1 MVHAVVRP
9 KPVATTNA
17 QNKIGQSTST
27 STSGIKPKM
36 KASDVLAGK
45 KFDALEIKK
54 SSTAE
59 TAPESPIGPM
69 ETKTTKAS
77 EFDNNPFG
85 LKEQAEQWR
94 KKQLQYKGDYLS
106 AVSTSSFRRKSHTF
120 SISEGLCGMNTIAVL
135 NLNQKLISTIPW

>member
-85 LKEQAEQWR
+85 LREQAEQSNFKTR
-94 KKQLQYKGDYLS
+94 GVDYQPYQPLPSDEKVTLS
-106 AVSTSSFRRKSHTF
+106 QFPSQF
-120 SISEGLCGMNTIAVL
+120 
-135 NLNQKLISTIPW
+135 QKACAE